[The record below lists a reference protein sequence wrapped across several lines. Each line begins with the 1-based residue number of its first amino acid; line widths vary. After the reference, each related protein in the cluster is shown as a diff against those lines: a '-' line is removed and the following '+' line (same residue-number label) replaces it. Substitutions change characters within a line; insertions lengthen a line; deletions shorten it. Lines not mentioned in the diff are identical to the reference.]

1 MTPKIRITL
10 VAVSSVVVLS
20 MAIMNSIRL
29 FNHKSET
36 GPAYSYMTMFYFMI
50 TGVMCLAAL
59 TILIQTIKKT
69 FTNELNKEMRE
80 LIAS

>member
-1 MTPKIRITL
+1 MSI
-10 VAVSSVVVLS
+10 VVVTS
-20 MAIMNSIRL
+20 MVVMMTLYL

-50 TGVMCLAAL
+50 TGIMCLVAL

-80 LIAS
+80 LITS